1 MASGT
6 TSRGECE
13 TGKYTILDA
22 ETRNTGTEPSVNV
35 LLIGRSQVGKST
47 IIKVLLDPSYNVE
60 ARGFSDTTE
69 PACRQLAV
77 RNNESNACYRL
88 NIIDTPGLGE
98 SMQHVEPRS
107 NVELMRLMGQFLAL
121 NISALNAVCFVSRA
135 SKTHLHDINIF
146 NQIMDYF
153 GREFSTISMM
163 VLTHCD
169 EFRPS
174 DIDKFEKNIQ
184 QHSATSRIYNYCS
197 LGLKRFGA
205 INVQTIQ
212 AFQED
217 LYDDDLPSDRQ
228 TKQPKSKNLKNIR
241 AMRDALVDAWIT
253 TIGKAVPTAVLH
265 NKLQHTTR
273 HIEHYNQTA
282 NPLTSSA
289 SMSKTRTVTNETVPS
304 TSLAKQPQD
313 VEHHKK
319 KSTSSH
325 PRSNDS
331 INKRQ
336 LANAT
341 NSQVHGEIV
350 TERTPQ
356 YVITSSSNPHSEIKP
371 NKKKSRRRPKKCTML

>member
-6 TSRGECE
+6 TSRGGECE

-22 ETRNTGTEPSVNV
+22 ETRNTGAEPSVNV

-47 IIKVLLDPSYNVE
+47 IIKVLLDPSYSVE

-69 PACRQLAV
+69 PACRQLTV
-77 RNNESNACYRL
+77 RNNESNECYRL

-107 NVELMRLMGQFLAL
+107 NMELMRLMGQFLAL

-174 DIDKFEKNIQ
+174 DINRFENNIQ
-184 QHSATSRIYNYCS
+184 QHSATSSICNYCS

-205 INVQTIQ
+205 INMQTIQ

-217 LYDDDLPSDRQ
+217 LYDGGLPSDRQ
-228 TKQPKSKNLKNIR
+228 TKQPISKNLTNIR
-241 AMRDALVDAWIT
+241 AMRDALVDAWIA
-253 TIGKAVPTAVLH
+253 TIDTAVPTAVLH
-265 NKLQHTTR
+265 NKLQHTTK
-273 HIEHYNQTA
+273 HIEYYNQTT

-289 SMSKTRTVTNETVPS
+289 STSKTRTVTSKTDVPS
-304 TSLAKQPQD
+304 TSLAKQPQH
-313 VEHHKK
+313 VEHHNKR
-319 KSTSSH
+319 STNSR

-336 LANAT
+336 LA

-356 YVITSSSNPHSEIKP
+356 YASTASSNPHSGKEP
-371 NKKKSRRRPKKCTML
+371 NKKKSRSRPKKCTML